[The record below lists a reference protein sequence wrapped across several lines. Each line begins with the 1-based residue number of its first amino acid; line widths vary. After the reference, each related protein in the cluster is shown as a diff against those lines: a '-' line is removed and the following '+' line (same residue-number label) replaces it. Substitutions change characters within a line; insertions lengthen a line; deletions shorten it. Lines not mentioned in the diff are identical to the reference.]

1 VHWGIRRQRNAVQM
15 FVSTVDK
22 HVAEGEAT
30 VRLCN
35 YVDVYKNDRIT
46 GGISFMRA
54 TASAEE
60 IERFRLRVG
69 DVIITKD
76 SEAWNDIGVPALV
89 EYTAPDLVCGYH
101 LAILRPHDG
110 ILLGSYLLRALQ
122 CQGVAFQFH
131 VSANGVTRYGL
142 SHDAIKSV
150 LIPVPPLVEQA
161 AIVRFLDRADR
172 RIRRFIAIERR
183 LIELLNEQKQAIIQQ
198 AVTRGLDPNVCL
210 KPSGIGWLGS
220 VPVDWVTKPAK
231 YFLREIDERSST
243 GTEELLSVS
252 HITGVSPRSQKNVTM
267 FMAESYIGHKICCS
281 GDLVINTMWAW
292 MGALGVSKQ
301 TGIVSPSYAVYRPW
315 HPEAFAPVFLDHL
328 LRIAPYVSEFIC
340 RSIGIRSSRLRLYP
354 GEFLKIPLIQPS
366 REDQERI
373 IHTVQQQTRK
383 LDAAIVRANR
393 EIDLIREYRTRLI
406 ADVVTGKLDVRGVD
420 LPPMEGTEGPALLGD
435 EIPDDATEEG
445 DELEPVEETTDA
457 VS

>member
-1 VHWGIRRQRNAVQM
+1 
-15 FVSTVDK
+15 
-22 HVAEGEAT
+22 
-30 VRLCN
+30 
-35 YVDVYKNDRIT
+35 
-46 GGISFMRA
+46 
-54 TASAEE
+54 
-60 IERFRLRVG
+60 
-69 DVIITKD
+69 
-76 SEAWNDIGVPALV
+76 
-89 EYTAPDLVCGYH
+89 
-101 LAILRPHDG
+101 
-110 ILLGSYLLRALQ
+110 
-122 CQGVAFQFH
+122 
-131 VSANGVTRYGL
+131 
-142 SHDAIKSV
+142 
-150 LIPVPPLVEQA
+150 
-161 AIVRFLDRADR
+161 
-172 RIRRFIAIERR
+172 
-183 LIELLNEQKQAIIQQ
+183 
-198 AVTRGLDPNVCL
+198 
-210 KPSGIGWLGS
+210 
-220 VPVDWVTKPAK
+220 
-231 YFLREIDERSST
+231 
-243 GTEELLSVS
+243 
-252 HITGVSPRSQKNVTM
+252 
-267 FMAESYIGHKICCS
+267 
-281 GDLVINTMWAW
+281 
-292 MGALGVSKQ
+292 
-301 TGIVSPSYAVYRPW
+301 VYRPW